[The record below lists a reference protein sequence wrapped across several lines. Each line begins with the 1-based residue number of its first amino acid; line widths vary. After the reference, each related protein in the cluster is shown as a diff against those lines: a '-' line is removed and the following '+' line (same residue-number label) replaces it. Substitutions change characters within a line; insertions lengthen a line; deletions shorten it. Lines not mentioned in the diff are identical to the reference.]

1 MKIFRCQCFV
11 HIQDTQQSKLDSKSW
26 ECVKGFKLWDAI
38 LKKFIVNID
47 VILDEESILK
57 SGWLHFD
64 PVKGKVDKN
73 MNIVSMKLDL
83 VGNVSTKLS
92 VEMEHPK
99 PS

>member
-1 MKIFRCQCFV
+1 M
-11 HIQDTQQSKLDSKSW
+11 
-26 ECVKGFKLWDAI
+26 KGFKLWDAI

-64 PVKGKVDKN
+64 QVKGKVDKN

>member
-1 MKIFRCQCFV
+1 MKIFRCQYFV

-57 SGWLHFD
+57 SSWLHVEL
-64 PVKGKVDKN
+64 VKGKVDKN
-73 MNIVSMKLDL
+73 MNIDL

-99 PS
+99 LS